1 MSSSARPQAADFDGM
16 QPSWIRRGPR
26 GNTVWIYQRQ
36 GWLYFKGG
44 VGGDTEYF
52 TYICPESELFG
63 ILALYPP
70 LEP

>member
-1 MSSSARPQAADFDGM
+1 MPSSAPPQPVDFDGM

-26 GNTVWIYQRQ
+26 GNTVWIYERQ

-44 VGGDTEYF
+44 VDGDTDYF
-52 TYICPESELFG
+52 TYICAAS
-63 ILALYPP
+63 ALPQLLQLYQP